1 MKEVIKLS
9 NIYKSYKVGN
19 QSVDVLKGVS
29 LNINEGDLVAILG
42 PSGSGKSTLMN
53 ILGCIDTMDE
63 GDYFLDEENI
73 KEKTDDEYSYIRN
86 RKIGF
91 IFQKFNLIS
100 KYSALYNV
108 ALPLILAGKD
118 REEAFE
124 VAKEQLKVV
133 GLIER
138 IDHKPSELSGG
149 QQQRVAIARALINNA
164 SLILADEPT
173 GNLDSKTG
181 DEIMNLFTNL
191 NEKGHTIVIITHD
204 IEVAKKAKRIINV
217 KDGIIC

>member
-1 MKEVIKLS
+1 MKDVIKLS
-9 NIYKSYKVGN
+9 NVHKSYKMGN
-19 QSVDVLKGVS
+19 QSLHVLKGVS
-29 LNINEGDLVAILG
+29 LEIKKGDLVAILG

-73 KEKTDDEYSYIRN
+73 NEKSDDEYSYIRN

-91 IFQKFNLIS
+91 IFQKFNLIP

-108 ALPLILAGKD
+108 ALPLILSGKD

-124 VAKEQLKVV
+124 MAKKQLEEV
-133 GLIER
+133 GLLDR
-138 IDHKPSELSGG
+138 IHHKPSELSGG
-149 QQQRVAIARALINNA
+149 QQQRVAVSRALINNA

-173 GNLDSKTG
+173 GNLDSKTS
-181 DEIMNLFTNL
+181 DEIMNLFTRL
-191 NEKGHTIVIITHD
+191 SEEGHTIVIITHD
-204 IEVAKKAKRIINV
+204 IEVAEKAKRIIHV

>member
-9 NIYKSYKVGN
+9 NIHKSYKMGN
-19 QSVDVLKGVS
+19 QSLHVLKGVS
-29 LNINEGDLVAILG
+29 LDIKEGDLVAILG

-53 ILGCIDTMDE
+53 IIGCIDTMDE

-73 KEKTDDEYSYIRN
+73 NEKSDDEYSYIRN

-91 IFQKFNLIS
+91 IFQKFNLIP
-100 KYSALYNV
+100 KYSSLYNV

-124 VAKEQLKVV
+124 LAKEQLDEV
-133 GLIER
+133 GLLDR
-138 IDHKPSELSGG
+138 IHHKPSELSGG
-149 QQQRVAIARALINNA
+149 QQQRVAVARALINKA

-181 DEIMNLFTNL
+181 DEIMGLFTKL

-204 IEVAKKAKRIINV
+204 IEVAKKAKRIIHV